1 MMTAFKT
8 IVTLILLSVIGLAL
22 LVGPPTGGGG
32 LDDLGP
38 GTPGAPASGPTTV
51 IVLLILI
58 GVPLLGIGRRLTGSG
73 G

>member
-8 IVTLILLSVIGLAL
+8 IATLILLSVIGLAL
-22 LVGPPTGGGG
+22 LVGPPTAGGQ
-32 LDDLGP
+32 LDDLG
-38 GTPGAPASGPTTV
+38 GTAPGAPTNGPATV
-51 IVLLILI
+51 IVLLILV

>member
-8 IVTLILLSVIGLAL
+8 LVTLILLSVIGLAL
-22 LVGPPTGGGG
+22 LVGPPAAGGG

-38 GTPGAPASGPTTV
+38 TAPGAPAGGPATV
-51 IVLLILI
+51 VVLLILI
-58 GVPLLGIGRRLTGSG
+58 GVPLLGIGRRLTGNG

>member
-1 MMTAFKT
+1 MTAFKT

-22 LVGPPTGGGG
+22 LVGPPMGGGG
-32 LDDLGP
+32 LDDVGQ
-38 GTPGAPASGPTTV
+38 TAPGAPSGGPTTM

-58 GVPLLGIGRRLTGSG
+58 GVPLLGIGRRLTGNG